1 MWHEILKGLCVVFG
15 SCCCARAAAGA
26 FQSQPCPLLGHCRVT
41 FVICWT
47 KIDQNATVLLALRHA
62 WVMKSWCFLVFLH
75 DSKYMFFTFCS
86 WHSPITRCFR
96 LQYVVS
102 SFACAFSQAVSS
114 IFFRIPWDETFTRTL
129 MSWSVLKS
137 VFWHTINGHSSSSM
151 TQSFTE
157 IAVTFWMDLAK
168 LPSWWARHI
177 HWAGV
182 VSEGIVGILVS
193 ETVCQPKNR
202 KATEPLGENLD
213 RNHWFGLRYKQ
224 WWGSGGSWFLSSV
237 PLDSWTDW
245 DVVRKTCILDESIVQ
260 V

>member
-1 MWHEILKGLCVVFG
+1 MIEHWCSIDVTAVLMHFAGSAVVHLFMSRLGQAKGWTNSFRTWRVGRILGLCIVFG

-26 FQSQPCPLLGHCRVT
+26 CQSQACPLLGHCRVT
-41 FVICWT
+41 FVIWWT
-47 KIDQNATVLLALRHA
+47 KIDQNATVLLASRHA
-62 WVMKSWCFLVFLH
+62 WVMKSWCFLVFLN

-114 IFFRIPWDETFTRTL
+114 IFFRIPWDEIFTRTL

-151 TQSFTE
+151 TQSFTK
-157 IAVTFWMDLAK
+157 IAVSFWMDLLE

-177 HWAGV
+177 HWAG
-182 VSEGIVGILVS
+182 
-193 ETVCQPKNR
+193 
-202 KATEPLGENLD
+202 
-213 RNHWFGLRYKQ
+213 
-224 WWGSGGSWFLSSV
+224 WGGFWGNCGRQS
-237 PLDSWTDW
+237 
-245 DVVRKTCILDESIVQ
+245 RR
-260 V
+260 